1 MILEKELRELKEN
14 INKKY
19 IRKEKKLMLSIQ
31 KKIRR

>member
-19 IRKEKKLMLSIQ
+19 IRNK
-31 KKIRR
+31 KKINALNTKK